1 MTGAVTAA
9 VIGGGAAA
17 AAGIGGA
24 TALTA
29 GTIGLG
35 AAGVASSLYGANLQ
49 SSAAK
54 SAAQTQAN
62 AENNATAE
70 QQAMYNQNAAN
81 VQPFINQGTA
91 ASNEVGAL
99 EGLNGGNSST
109 IMNTLQQLP
118 GYQFANTQGLK
129 AVQNAAT
136 ERGLGISGAAQ
147 KGAAQFAT
155 NTANTYYN
163 NLLTGVQN
171 TANMGANA
179 AGGLANV
186 GATTGANI
194 AGTTV
199 GAGNALAQ
207 GTVNS
212 AAAQAGGLTGATN
225 NLSSAFYTNQI
236 LNSLNNNGSNGG
248 GYNSPQQIAYNDQQ
262 SNANF
267 LQQAQNSAGLPT
279 GTY

>member
-1 MTGAVTAA
+1 MSGVVTAS
-9 VIGGGAAA
+9 VIGAGAA
-17 AAGIGGA
+17 I
-24 TALTA
+24 
-29 GTIGLG
+29 
-35 AAGVASSLYGANLQ
+35 YGASEQ

-54 SAAQTQAN
+54 KAAGEQAT
-62 AENNATAE
+62 AENNATAA
-70 QQAMYNQNAAN
+70 QQGIYAQNQAN
-81 VQPFINQGTA
+81 IQPFIDQGNSA
-91 ASNEVGAL
+91 ASEVSAL
-99 EGLNGGNSST
+99 QGLNGGNSAS

-136 ERGLGISGAAQ
+136 ERGLGVSGAAQ
-147 KGAAQFAT
+147 KGAANFAT

-163 NLLTGVQN
+163 NLLSGLQTTEGI
-171 TANMGANA
+171 GANA

-212 AAAQAGGLTGATN
+212 ANALAGGATG
-225 NLSSAFYTNQI
+225 SSNALQNAFYTNQI
-236 LNSLNNNGSNGG
+236 LGQQNNNASSYNTPALVNYGG
-248 GYNSPQQIAYNDQQ
+248 GTGPLST
-262 SNANF
+262 
-267 LQQAQNSAGLPT
+267 AQNQNALANDFENSGGGFLNFAG
-279 GTY
+279 GY